1 MIERIVQ
8 IEVSDYDAIMEKA
21 NMNDAKIRELA
32 EKYYQERGVFRI
44 DIRSEIVNYRSGDI
58 YSSVYSFE
66 NGLGKESP
74 FNEIVSSDF
83 RDKLAKK
90 LRNHVEELYHEN
102 YGEFFTVRKMLFE
115 KLDHLQLVKLV
126 CYTIAFS
133 GWGVAT
139 VCLLLRLIW

>member
-8 IEVSDYDAIMEKA
+8 IEASDYDALMEKA

-32 EKYYQERGVFRI
+32 EEYYQERGVFRI
-44 DIRSEIVNYRSGDI
+44 DIESKIENFRSGDI

-66 NGLGKESP
+66 NGLGKGIP
-74 FNEIVSSDF
+74 FKEIVSSDF

-90 LRNHVEELYHEN
+90 LRNHVEELFHEN
-102 YGEFFTVRKMLFE
+102 YGDFFSARKLLFE
-115 KLDHLQLVKLV
+115 RLDHLQISKWV

-133 GWGVAT
+133 GWGVAM
-139 VCLLLRLIW
+139 VLFIYLFAK

>member
-8 IEVSDYDAIMEKA
+8 IEASDYDAIMEKA

-44 DIRSEIVNYRSGDI
+44 DIRSEIKNNRSGDI

-66 NGLGKESP
+66 NGLGKKSP

-102 YGEFFTVRKMLFE
+102 YGDFFTARKMLVE

-133 GWGVAT
+133 GWGVAM
-139 VCLLLRLIW
+139 VLFIYLFAK

>member
-8 IEVSDYDAIMEKA
+8 IKASDYDAIMEKA

-32 EKYYQERGVFRI
+32 EEYYQERGVFRI
-44 DIRSEIVNYRSGDI
+44 DIISKIENFRSGDI

-74 FNEIVSSDF
+74 FKEIVSSDF

-90 LRNHVEELYHEN
+90 TRNHVEELFREN
-102 YGEFFTVRKMLFE
+102 YGEFFTARKMLFK

-133 GWGVAT
+133 GWGVVMA
-139 VCLLLRLIW
+139 LFIYLFAK